1 MARLSD
7 PAAVLLGVLTLRLGN
22 LVTVLMVVGGKS
34 DQKADQNIK
43 TNGRA
48 ILRDCSRD
56 ASALC
61 AFRKIYLIRAK
72 LPAKPMPRML
82 SKAAQRY
89 IFNSSLGNQYAG

>member
-72 LPAKPMPRML
+72 LPAKPLPRIL
-82 SKAAQRY
+82 KQSRSTLY
-89 IFNSSLGNQYAG
+89 I

>member
-7 PAAVLLGVLTLRLGN
+7 PAAVLLVDALTLRLGN

-72 LPAKPMPRML
+72 LPAKPIPCVDVYSSRAL
-82 SKAAQRY
+82 Y
-89 IFNSSLGNQYAG
+89 I

>member
-1 MARLSD
+1 
-7 PAAVLLGVLTLRLGN
+7 
-22 LVTVLMVVGGKS
+22 MVVGGKS

-56 ASALC
+56 ASPLC

-72 LPAKPMPRML
+72 LPAKPMPRIPKQSRSML
-82 SKAAQRY
+82 Y
-89 IFNSSLGNQYAG
+89 I

>member
-7 PAAVLLGVLTLRLGN
+7 PAAVLLGELTLRLGN

-34 DQKADQNIK
+34 DQNIK

-72 LPAKPMPRML
+72 LPAKPIPCVGVYSSRAL
-82 SKAAQRY
+82 Y
-89 IFNSSLGNQYAG
+89 I